1 MKKILPITLIAGAAL
16 IISAG
21 AIIATKDNF
30 LRIKATNERETQLV
44 FNSSSVTVTD
54 TSDLPYQG
62 YFNLNA
68 TTESGYAYSSNNNSA
83 GGVSSCVFKNTIDT
97 KTYMFTCSGS
107 YGGAAYFDVGLA
119 FENIYA
125 FESIVVDG
133 IFTHSDNS
141 ITYRYTYTSTD
152 TSVCDWYPDDGILF
166 VELSSANMDNNYKS
180 VSLEKITFNYSCAA

>member
-21 AIIATKDNF
+21 AILATKDNF

-68 TTESGYAYSSNNNSA
+68 KTESGYAYSSNNTSA
-83 GGVSSCVFKNTIDT
+83 G
-97 KTYMFTCSGS
+97 
-107 YGGAAYFDVGLA
+107 
-119 FENIYA
+119 
-125 FESIVVDG
+125 
-133 IFTHSDNS
+133 
-141 ITYRYTYTSTD
+141 
-152 TSVCDWYPDDGILF
+152 
-166 VELSSANMDNNYKS
+166 
-180 VSLEKITFNYSCAA
+180 